1 MYTFIYEKKEMLQSL
16 FFLLFIWYSFDI
28 FYNSRPLP
36 PAPPLPAKRCI
47 GDEVDLFIIFIDF
60 LAIK

>member
-36 PAPPLPAKRCI
+36 PAPALPRRKDALETRLI
-47 GDEVDLFIIFIDF
+47 FLLFS
-60 LAIK
+60 

>member
-36 PAPPLPAKRCI
+36 PPAKRCI

>member
-28 FYNSRPLP
+28 FYNSRPLF
-36 PAPPLPAKRCI
+36 LLR
-47 GDEVDLFIIFIDF
+47 EIIYMFKF
-60 LAIK
+60 KHVFEKKNLTLK

>member
-36 PAPPLPAKRCI
+36 PAPPLPRRKDALETRLI
-47 GDEVDLFIIFIDF
+47 FLLFS
-60 LAIK
+60 